1 MLAKTPRV
9 SAPFHSPIDPN
20 AFSRRSR
27 SYPNACVALAGLV
40 VLALIGV
47 GCQTLERE
55 EALPAKVVRIK
66 GAARAGCGTNSWQI
80 LKPGVR
86 LFAPGC
92 WVQTAADS
100 YVDVRIGEGPLLP
113 LVRGTSPPIPDARS
127 PKSGIHRLR
136 FMNETV
142 AEFERLTTLRKP
154 GSMRGGVDSIRVSLK
169 AGRCFIQAGELKRG
183 SFLEV
188 RTQRGVARVSTAG
201 EASPDAVFDVSAEGE
216 VRVAEGRVVW
226 IRVDSDEGTGAEIP
240 AGRGYRSGDDKSYML
255 SPSLMSEVIF

>member
-1 MLAKTPRV
+1 
-9 SAPFHSPIDPN
+9 
-20 AFSRRSR
+20 
-27 SYPNACVALAGLV
+27 
-40 VLALIGV
+40 
-47 GCQTLERE
+47 
-55 EALPAKVVRIK
+55 
-66 GAARAGCGTNSWQI
+66 
-80 LKPGVR
+80 
-86 LFAPGC
+86 
-92 WVQTAADS
+92 
-100 YVDVRIGEGPLLP
+100 
-113 LVRGTSPPIPDARS
+113 
-127 PKSGIHRLR
+127 
-136 FMNETV
+136 MNETV

-201 EASPDAVFDVSAEGE
+201 EALPDAVFDVSAEGE